1 MLQRD
6 PSAGII
12 PPAGTF
18 SIASPAERKEK
29 SCPLPYTNSKES
41 LPREAGRG
49 EKGMSELSRARDA
62 ALDRYEQLLLL
73 KEDMEREC
81 FRLEQ
86 EHTREFGKEVL
97 EIFRLEIECARKV
110 KAIEYCR
117 MYLDRGLEPDGE
129 ALQQHVQQETQELIG
144 HLHAMQRT
152 WRNAM
157 DAAEAGG
164 EGLEAVKPLHPG
176 IRKRTH
182 PDIPDVEEKI
192 RELEWEIREI
202 RSKDPYQYKNLFSR
216 PELVGEK
223 HLDLQR
229 QAEEYRQYSAQLE
242 EKLGSILPEGTLLI
256 WSHEW

>member
-1 MLQRD
+1 
-6 PSAGII
+6 
-12 PPAGTF
+12 
-18 SIASPAERKEK
+18 
-29 SCPLPYTNSKES
+29 
-41 LPREAGRG
+41 
-49 EKGMSELSRARDA
+49 MSELSRARDA

-73 KEDMEREC
+73 KENLEREC

-110 KAIEYCR
+110 KAIECCR

-144 HLHAMQRT
+144 HLHAMQKT

-164 EGLEAVKPLHPG
+164 EDLEAVKPLHPG